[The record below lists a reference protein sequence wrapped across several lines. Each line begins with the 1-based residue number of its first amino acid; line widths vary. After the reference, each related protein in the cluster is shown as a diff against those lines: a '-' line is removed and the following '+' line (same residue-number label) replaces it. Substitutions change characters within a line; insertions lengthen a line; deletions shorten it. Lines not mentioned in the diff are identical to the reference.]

1 MKVPGLHSVDKVRLW
16 ETLVHD
22 HPDAVVMLDA
32 MANVVSWNRG
42 AEAVFGFKSEEVL
55 GKGLVESIF
64 PPGETEL
71 PSHFQ
76 TVFRDG
82 LPTDYQTVRRRR
94 DGKPVF
100 VSIRLIPLRDDD
112 GKIAGALKIAKDVT
126 LRQEA
131 EAALRESEVLFHSLS
146 DNVPALIW
154 MSDPVGR
161 GVYFNRPWLEFT
173 GQTPT
178 SDIDWRKNIHPQ
190 DLPESEA
197 SFTEA
202 LAKRQPYERTFR
214 LLGKDGEY
222 RWFLERGVPRHTQNG
237 AFAGFISTG
246 TDITEERK
254 LTQKLAYSEHRLR
267 GIMEC
272 APIGLFLA
280 DEEGSLTYANR
291 QFEVI
296 TGVHCEAFHEKR
308 WTQLLGE
315 EDRERFVE
323 SWKLFTREGATFDV
337 EYKFKRTISERWV
350 RVTAVNLTD
359 ACGATRHLGV
369 MQDITELKT
378 TESRLAENG
387 AYLSGIVSANP
398 DLILL
403 MNYDGKYLD
412 CFNDPGNDLLRDRDQ
427 ILGHNVRELLN
438 PTMADQLIS
447 ELRRTINTG
456 EIGAIEYELPV
467 RGELRF
473 YEARISRIAADK
485 AILIIRNIKERKQAE
500 IEWVKAKEEAQ
511 MASAA
516 KSSFLARMSHEIRT
530 PLNGIVGMT
539 GLLLDTE
546 LCAEQLDSVQ
556 TIRHCSEALL
566 ALVNDILDLS
576 KIEAGKLDL
585 EPHPFELVPLI
596 RSALDMVNGSAIEK
610 NLTIEE
616 SIDSKIPS
624 WVVGD
629 SAKLRQI
636 LVNLLV
642 NAVKFTEKGRVRL
655 TVVANRLSDCQC
667 KLTVTV
673 QDTGIGIA
681 ADRQALLFSPFQ
693 QGDSSINRR
702 FGGTGLGLA
711 ITKSLVE
718 KMGGT
723 ISLRSSPNLGTWVTF
738 DILVQEKADLARP
751 AKPALLIPD
760 LGVQFPL
767 RILVAEDNP
776 INQKF
781 ALRLLSKLGYRAD
794 LVGDGSE
801 AVEAVLRRTYDLIF
815 MDVQMP
821 ETDGILAT
829 RQIRMRLPHDR
840 QPRIIAMT
848 AAAIKGDREKALDAG
863 MDDYLCKPVKIEE
876 LVRVLRETRPQPRNA
891 AINPEAANS

>member
-1 MKVPGLHSVDKVRLW
+1 MNIPSLHSVDKVRLW
-16 ETLVHD
+16 ETLIHD
-22 HPDAVVMLDA
+22 HPDAIVMVDP
-32 MANVVSWNRG
+32 MAHVVSWNRG
-42 AEAVFGFKSEEVL
+42 AEMVFGFKAEEIL
-55 GKGLVESIF
+55 GRSLMETIF
-64 PPGETEL
+64 PCGEETL
-71 PSHFQ
+71 PAHFQ
-76 TVFRDG
+76 SVFETG
-82 LPTDYQTVRRRR
+82 QPADYQTVRRRR

-112 GKIAGALKIAKDVT
+112 GRVAGALKIAKDIT
-126 LRQEA
+126 LRQET

-154 MSDPVGR
+154 MSDPVGK
-161 GVYFNRPWLEFT
+161 GVYFNRPWLDFT
-173 GQTPT
+173 GQTNAT
-178 SDIDWRKNIHPQ
+178 EMDWRQNIHPS
-190 DLPESEA
+190 DLPESERRF
-197 SFTEA
+197 SEA
-202 LAKRQPYERTFR
+202 LAQRLPYERTFR
-214 LLGKDGEY
+214 LLGKDGDY

-237 AFAGFISTG
+237 AFAGFISSG
-246 TDITEERK
+246 TDISEERA
-254 LTQKLAYSEHRLR
+254 LQQQLAYSEHRLK
-267 GIMEC
+267 GIMES

-296 TGVHCEAFHEKR
+296 TGTHSSAFR
-308 WTQLLGE
+308 YQGWAQLLNE
-315 EDRERFVE
+315 VDRARFMD
-323 SWKLFTREGATFDV
+323 SWKRFTREGAPFDV
-337 EYKFKRTISERWV
+337 EYRFARGFGERWV
-350 RVTAVNLTD
+350 RVTAVSLTE

-369 MQDITELKT
+369 MQDITELKS
-378 TESRLAENG
+378 TESRLEEKG
-387 AYLSGIVSANP
+387 AYLAGVMSANP

-403 MNYDGKYLD
+403 MNKDGVYLD
-412 CFNDPGNDLLRDRDQ
+412 CFNDPGHDLLRNREN
-427 ILGHNVRELLN
+427 ILGQNVRNILAPSLADELLRV
-438 PTMADQLIS
+438 
-447 ELRRTINTG
+447 LRHSIQTG
-456 EIGAIEYELPV
+456 HIGNIEYELSV

-473 YEARISRIAADK
+473 YEARISRVSADK
-485 AILIIRNIKERKQAE
+485 AVLVIRNIKERKQAE

-511 MASAA
+511 AASAA

-546 LCAEQLDSVQ
+546 LCPEQLDSVQ
-556 TIRHCSEALL
+556 TVRHCSEALL

-596 RSALDMVNGSAIEK
+596 RSALDMVSGPAMEK

-616 SIDSKIPS
+616 SIDPKIPS

-655 TVVANRLSDCQC
+655 TVVANRLSEGQC

-681 ADRQALLFSPFQ
+681 AERQSLLFSPFQ

-738 DILVQEKADLARP
+738 DILAMEKTNLVRP
-751 AKPALLIPD
+751 NKPAQLIPD

-781 ALRLLSKLGYRAD
+781 ALRLLSKLGYRPD

-801 AVEAVLRRTYDLIF
+801 AVEAAVRRSYDLIF

-821 ETDGILAT
+821 DTDGILAT
-829 RQIRMRLPHDR
+829 RQIRMRLPFDR
-840 QPRIIAMT
+840 QPRIVAMT
-848 AAAIKGDREKALDAG
+848 AAAIKGDREKAIDAG

-876 LVRVLRETRPQPRNA
+876 LVRVLRETRPRTRIALA
-891 AINPEAANS
+891 ASEVR